1 MNHLNHEPVHHQ
13 STNHQPTNYHS
24 TNYHSTTGAPTRCAA
39 SKMVSDIGRTD
50 IGRKMV
56 LGAAFSLMT
65 LGAGAMLAVPPAQ
78 AQAQAQAWPQRP
90 VTIVVPYAPGTGIDI
105 IARTLSPKLAERL
118 GQGVIVDNKPGAS
131 GNLGADFVAK
141 APPNGHTLMI
151 TVNTFV
157 ITPAL
162 YKNLPYDPVNDFSV
176 MGKLATGNLAL
187 VVNPNVLPVKTLD
200 ELVAWVKARPGKV
213 NYGTPGNGTPQHL
226 GIELMKQRLGLD
238 IVHVPYKNAQAA
250 NTDLIGGQVQ
260 LAVLPVHTALP
271 FAKAG
276 RLNVIAVSGESRS
289 VLAPDQPSFAEVNLK
304 NLDIDLYY
312 WIAGPANTPRDIT
325 ARVNREVAAILALPD
340 VRETLLKQGLIPS
353 TSTPEEISG
362 RIREDIGRWKK
373 FISDAKITAD

>member
-1 MNHLNHEPVHHQ
+1 MKKSFCIFPRMALAV
-13 STNHQPTNYHS
+13 
-24 TNYHSTTGAPTRCAA
+24 
-39 SKMVSDIGRTD
+39 
-50 IGRKMV
+50 
-56 LGAAFSLMT
+56 AFSLT
-65 LGAGAMLAVPPAQ
+65 SLGAGIGSMLPASSAH
-78 AQAQAQAWPQRP
+78 AQTWPQRP
-90 VTIVVPYAPGTGIDI
+90 VTLVVPYAPGTGIDI

-162 YKNLPYDPVNDFSV
+162 YKNLPYDPVNDFTV

-187 VVNPNVLPVKTLD
+187 VVNPTVLPVKTLD

-250 NTDLIGGQVQ
+250 NTDLIGGQVH

-312 WIAGPANTPRDIT
+312 WIAGPANTPREIT
-325 ARVNREVAAILALPD
+325 ARVNREVAAILAMPD

-353 TSTPEEISG
+353 TSTPEEISAT
-362 RIREDIGRWKK
+362 IKSDIERWKK
-373 FISDAKITAD
+373 FVGEAKITAD

>member
-1 MNHLNHEPVHHQ
+1 MKKSFCIFPGMAL
-13 STNHQPTNYHS
+13 
-24 TNYHSTTGAPTRCAA
+24 A
-39 SKMVSDIGRTD
+39 
-50 IGRKMV
+50 
-56 LGAAFSLMT
+56 AAFSLT
-65 LGAGAMLAVPPAQ
+65 SLGAGIGSMLPASSAH
-78 AQAQAQAWPQRP
+78 AQTWPQRP
-90 VTIVVPYAPGTGIDI
+90 VTLVVPYAPGTGIDI

-162 YKNLPYDPVNDFSV
+162 YKNLPYDPVNDFTV

-187 VVNPNVLPVKTLD
+187 VVNPTVLPVKTLD

-250 NTDLIGGQVQ
+250 NTDLIGGQVH

-289 VLAPDQPSFAEVNLK
+289 VLAPDQPSFAELNLK

-312 WIAGPANTPRDIT
+312 WIAGPANTPREIT

-353 TSTPEEISG
+353 TSTPEDIG
-362 RIREDIGRWKK
+362 TRIRDDIGRWKK
-373 FISDAKITAD
+373 FISEAKITAD